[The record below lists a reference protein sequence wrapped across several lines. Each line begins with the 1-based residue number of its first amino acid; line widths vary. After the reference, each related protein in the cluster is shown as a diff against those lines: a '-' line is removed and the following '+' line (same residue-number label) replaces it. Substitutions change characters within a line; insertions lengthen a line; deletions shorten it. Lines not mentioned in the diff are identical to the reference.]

1 MADEKPYNI
10 SIETQAQIAELQKLL
25 AELKSINAEIAKL
38 NGLTFDALN
47 ASVSELIKDRE
58 GAFARAHTLPKSSKR
73 AADGVKKIREE
84 SKKAETGLNVLKTTA
99 QGAFMELGAKITDFA
114 VHKATQIPAAIRES
128 IEAFGQQEMAALN
141 LSAAIRAGGGSVSEV
156 LAVMSAFASEM
167 QKNHHLWRRAGA
179 CDAGDGE
186 ADEIS
191 RCFKPSRIDWKSR
204 VAAGD

>member
-1 MADEKPYNI
+1 M
-10 SIETQAQIAELQKLL
+10 
-25 AELKSINAEIAKL
+25 
-38 NGLTFDALN
+38 
-47 ASVSELIKDRE
+47 
-58 GAFARAHTLPKSSKR
+58 
-73 AADGVKKIREE
+73 KKIREE
-84 SKKAETGLNVLKTTA
+84 SKKAETALNVLKTTA

-167 QKNHHLWRRAGA
+167 QKNHHLRRRAGA